1 MSKKQI
7 LNEAIEG
14 DVAVWPS
21 KGDQR
26 GISDIEGKSFNIFFN
41 DKQIIRN
48 MMTHKMGSP
57 GSMQSFKYEGPSGP
71 NYTTYE
77 WDENTTAWEVWK
89 NMNYIIL
96 TKDNVVHWYHG
107 NLMGGPKSKPQ
118 PKHGFKGSAGKELPK
133 LNIERFGFKIYKALL
148 KDQSVGYIVSNSEAS
163 EMVKNKIYKWLL
175 KDPDFV
181 WVSTGNVNEDGMGYE
196 DIIIINPKY
205 SNPNELK
212 QKFELKHKG
221 KKINYS
227 KNFPKTQKIESIK
240 VETQILKEGRY
251 DSFTRIISNHI
262 IQSIKETEGDVEHT
276 NQIDLPYDMT
286 GEEEYIFDFK
296 ENSLGLEVELYINRT
311 EDTITIG
318 HREVPYY
325 INTYISEDDN
335 LVMEMIIDESFGRK
349 YYEEMFY
356 KINEDVRHEVEHYL
370 QNIFS
375 DRQQPLQDTAD
386 YETTFAHHMDP
397 SEVEALVHGFYRR
410 AKLEKRTLDE
420 VMLEDIQKD
429 IQDGNLTPD
438 EGDTLLRVWVKYAV
452 RNLPH
457 AKYSNSF
464 RRKFI
469 VQ

>member
-7 LNEAIEG
+7 
-14 DVAVWPS
+14 
-21 KGDQR
+21 
-26 GISDIEGKSFNIFFN
+26 IS
-41 DKQIIRN
+41 
-48 MMTHKMGSP
+48 
-57 GSMQSFKYEGPSGP
+57 
-71 NYTTYE
+71 
-77 WDENTTAWEVWK
+77 
-89 NMNYIIL
+89 
-96 TKDNVVHWYHG
+96 
-107 NLMGGPKSKPQ
+107 
-118 PKHGFKGSAGKELPK
+118 
-133 LNIERFGFKIYKALL
+133 
-148 KDQSVGYIVSNSEAS
+148 
-163 EMVKNKIYKWLL
+163 
-175 KDPDFV
+175 
-181 WVSTGNVNEDGMGYE
+181 
-196 DIIIINPKY
+196 
-205 SNPNELK
+205 
-212 QKFELKHKG
+212 
-221 KKINYS
+221 
-227 KNFPKTQKIESIK
+227 
-240 VETQILKEGRY
+240 EGRY
-251 DSFTRIISNHI
+251 DSFTRMISNHI
-262 IQSIKETEGDVEHT
+262 IQSVKETEGDVEHT
-276 NQIDLPYDMT
+276 NQIDLPYDMS
-286 GEEEYIFDFK
+286 GEEEYIFNFK

-356 KINEDVRHEVEHYL
+356 KINEDVRHEIEHYL
-370 QNIFS
+370 QNIFK
-375 DRQQPLQDTAD
+375 DRQQPIQDTAD

-464 RRKFI
+464 RRNFI